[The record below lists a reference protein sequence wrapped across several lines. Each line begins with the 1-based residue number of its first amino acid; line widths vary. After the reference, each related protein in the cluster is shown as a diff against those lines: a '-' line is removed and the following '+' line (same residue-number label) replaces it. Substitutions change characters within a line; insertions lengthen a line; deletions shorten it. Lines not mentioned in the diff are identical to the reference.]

1 MSGTTLKTESIAA
14 ARSTKTVNPFWY
26 KIRRN
31 PLTLLGLFLL
41 LLILL
46 LSIFAPLI
54 SPYEPTKINI
64 PERFAPPSADHWF
77 GTDEVGR
84 DIFTR
89 ILYGARLSLGV
100 GVAVVVGAGVIGTII
115 GAISGYFGGRIDQL
129 IMRLMDIILAF
140 PALVLAMAIA
150 ATLGPN
156 LQNAMLAIAI
166 IKIPVYVRLARAE
179 TLALREKLFVK
190 AAVTF
195 GIPSWRIIV
204 RHIIPNALS
213 PVIIQVTLD
222 IGDAIL
228 LVATLGFLGLGAQP
242 PTPEW
247 GAMISIGWK
256 YLLDYWWY
264 PTFPGLALFLASC
277 GFNLIGDG
285 IRDILDPKANRS

>member
-1 MSGTTLKTESIAA
+1 MSSLSAKANAALPPRKSTLFWFRLR
-14 ARSTKTVNPFWY
+14 RS
-26 KIRRN
+26 

-41 LLILL
+41 AMLL
-46 LSIFAPLI
+46 LLAVCAPLI
-54 SPYEPTKINI
+54 SPHDPTRINI
-64 PERFAPPSADHWF
+64 VERFSPPSADHWF

-100 GVAVVVGAGVIGTII
+100 GVAVVLSAGLVGTII
-115 GAISGYFGGRIDQL
+115 GAVSGYFGGRVDQI
-129 IMRLMDIILAF
+129 IMRMMDIVLAF
-140 PALVLAMAIA
+140 PSLVLAMAVA
-150 ATLGPN
+150 AVLGPN

-179 TLALREKLFVK
+179 TLALREKLYVK
-190 AAVTF
+190 AAATF
-195 GIPSWRIIV
+195 GIKPWRIIL
-204 RHIIPNALS
+204 RHIIPNAVS

-285 IRDILDPKANRS
+285 IRDILDPKANR

>member
-1 MSGTTLKTESIAA
+1 VSGTTLKTESLPA

>member
-1 MSGTTLKTESIAA
+1 M
-14 ARSTKTVNPFWY
+14 
-26 KIRRN
+26 
-31 PLTLLGLFLL
+31 
-41 LLILL
+41 LL
-46 LSIFAPLI
+46 LSVLAPLI
-54 SPYEPTKINI
+54 TPYDPTKINI
-64 PERFAPPSADHWF
+64 LERFSPPTAKHWF

-84 DIFTR
+84 DILTR

-100 GVAVVVGAGVIGTII
+100 GVAVVFAAGLLGTVIGC
-115 GAISGYFGGRIDQL
+115 ISGYFGGRLDQL
-129 IMRLMDIILAF
+129 IMRLMDMILAF
-140 PALVLAMAIA
+140 PSLVLAMALA

-156 LQNAMLAIAI
+156 LVNAMIAIAI
-166 IKIPVYVRLARAE
+166 VKIPVYVRLARAE

-195 GIPSWRIIV
+195 GIRPWRIIL
-204 RHIIPNALS
+204 RHILPNAVS
-213 PVIIQVTLD
+213 PVVIQVTLD

-247 GAMISIGWK
+247 GAMISVGWK

-285 IRDILDPKANRS
+285 IRDILDPKANR

>member
-115 GAISGYFGGRIDQL
+115 GAVSGYFGGRIDQL

>member
-1 MSGTTLKTESIAA
+1 MSGTTLKTESLPA

>member
-1 MSGTTLKTESIAA
+1 MSGTTLKTETLAA
-14 ARSTKTVNPFWY
+14 ARSAKTVNPFWY

-64 PERFAPPSADHWF
+64 PERFASPSADHWF

-100 GVAVVVGAGVIGTII
+100 GVAVVVGAGVVGTII

-195 GIPSWRIIV
+195 GISPWRIIA

>member
-1 MSGTTLKTESIAA
+1 MSGMTAKTGNL
-14 ARSTKTVNPFWY
+14 STRTATKKVNPFWF
-26 KIRRN
+26 KVRRN
-31 PLTLLGLFLL
+31 PLTLFG
-41 LLILL
+41 LILL
-46 LSIFAPLI
+46 LTIVLMSLFAPLI
-54 SPYEPTKINI
+54 TSYDPTKISI
-64 PERFAPPSADHWF
+64 TERFSPPSAKHWF

-100 GVAVVVGAGVIGTII
+100 GVAVVFGAGLVGTII
-115 GAISGYFGGRIDQL
+115 GAVSGYFGGKVDQI
-129 IMRLMDIILAF
+129 IMRVMDIMLAF
-140 PALVLAMAIA
+140 PSLVLAMAVA

-166 IKIPVYVRLARAE
+166 IKVPVYVRLARAE

-195 GIPSWRIIV
+195 GIKPWRIIT
-204 RHIIPNALS
+204 RHIIPNAIS
-213 PVIIQVTLD
+213 PVVIQVTLD